1 MLRRVASNIVY
12 INNIEF
18 YKKHIVELYDH
29 LVVNHYCLFDE
40 LEMTEWFSGTIII
53 HERKAYLI
61 RRQLSQAEVDELYSK
76 LSSSSEFSTD
86 DCSRYGNIERL

>member
-1 MLRRVASNIVY
+1 MRRVASNIVY

-18 YKKHIVELYDH
+18 YKNHIVELYEH
-29 LVVNHYCLFDE
+29 IVVNHYRLFEE

-53 HERKAYLI
+53 HERSAYLVK
-61 RRQLSQAEVDELYSK
+61 RQLTQEEVNDIYSI
-76 LSSSSEFSTD
+76 LSSSSEFSAD